1 MDAFEELAILVS
13 TGRTPLPVARIERL
27 VVEATAPVAAEP
39 DIASAT
45 EEFLAAVGFLD
56 LTMEM
61 NQTDDPH
68 LRREVLDILAALKS
82 ASAAAA
88 RQQRSLPCPPPR
100 TTLRPLGAM
109 DASHGACRLPSFL
122 QRCGRSPRNSKPV

>member
-1 MDAFEELAILVS
+1 MDAFEELAVLVS
-13 TGRTPLPVARIERL
+13 TGRTPLPIARIERL

-39 DIASAT
+39 DFASAT
-45 EEFLAAVGFLD
+45 EEFLAAAGFLD

-82 ASAAAA
+82 AYAAAA
-88 RQQRSLPCPPPR
+88 RQQRS
-100 TTLRPLGAM
+100 
-109 DASHGACRLPSFL
+109 
-122 QRCGRSPRNSKPV
+122 